1 MTLEEQ
7 AAALG
12 PAEIVA
18 LLEQNADLK
27 RQVEW
32 FKRQLFGRK
41 SERRLLGLDAQQLPL
56 AGMLATPDAP
66 ADAPPPTETVKAY
79 QRRLR
84 RDPGAEGTDEPELR
98 FDPAVPVE
106 VIELPNPEVAGMT
119 ATDYEVIG
127 EKVTYRLAQR
137 PGAYVILK
145 YVRPIIKHKATAT
158 LSCPPAPPAVL
169 ERSFADVSVLAGLLV
184 DKLRYHL
191 PLYRQHQRL
200 AAAGI
205 TLSRATLTQWV
216 HRTAALLE
224 PIYHA
229 LLSSILQSK
238 VLAMDETP
246 IKAGRQGKGKL
257 HTGYFWPLYGDQ
269 DEIAFPFAASRAQA
283 VVREALG
290 SFCGVLL
297 TDGYA
302 VYERYAQTVNRLVH
316 AQCWSHCRRHF
327 VDAAPAEPGLVAQ
340 ALDRIGALYEQEARL
355 RQQGLREEAKLAYR
369 AEYAK
374 PLVDAFFAWLEQTL
388 TTQMLLPS
396 NPFTQAARYALEREQ
411 ALRVFLDY
419 PNVPLDTNHLEREI
433 RAIAM
438 GRKAWLFC
446 WTEVGAHYVGIVQS
460 LLASCRLQG
469 VDPYVYLVDVLQR
482 IDTHPAFEVHLLTP
496 RLWKQHFATTPLRS
510 DLDRLPHYHHALTR
524 YDARA
529 DSRIGH

>member
-1 MTLEEQ
+1 MTLADR
-7 AAALG
+7 AAALSQ
-12 PAEIVA
+12 AEIVA
-18 LLEQNADLK
+18 LLVRNETLAQQNADLH

-41 SERRLLGLDAQQLPL
+41 SERRLLEPDAQQLPL
-56 AGMLATPDAP
+56 AGMQPQEALT
-66 ADAPPPTETVKAY
+66 DAPPPPTESVKAY
-79 QRRLR
+79 QRRVWHT
-84 RDPGAEGTDEPELR
+84 PAAGAPDERELR
-98 FDPAVPVE
+98 FDPSVPVE
-106 VIELPNPEVAGMT
+106 VIAVPNPEMAGLT
-119 ATDYEVIG
+119 EAEYEVIG

-145 YVRPIIKHKATAT
+145 YVRPVIKRKATAA

-169 ERSFADVSVLAGLLV
+169 EKSFADVSFLAGLLV

-200 AAAGI
+200 ADAGI

-246 IKAGRQGKGKL
+246 IKAGRQSKGKL

-297 TDGYA
+297 TDGYT
-302 VYERYAQTVNRLVH
+302 VYERYAQAVNGLVH

-327 VDAAPAEPGLVAQ
+327 VDAAPAEPELVAQ
-340 ALDRIGALYEQEARL
+340 ALDFIGQLYHQEARSRE
-355 RQQGLREEAKLAYR
+355 RQFAAETLLTFRAEQAKPVVDTFFTWLERTLREQ
-369 AEYAK
+369 
-374 PLVDAFFAWLEQTL
+374 V
-388 TTQMLLPS
+388 LLPT
-396 NPFTQAARYALEREQ
+396 NPFTHAAQYALDREA
-411 ALRVFLDY
+411 ALRVFLEY

-446 WTEVGAHYVGIVQS
+446 WTEVGARYVGIVQS

-496 RLWKQHFATTPLRS
+496 RLWKQHFAPTPLRS
-510 DLDRLPHYHHALTR
+510 DLDRR
-524 YDARA
+524 QQ
-529 DSRIGH
+529 